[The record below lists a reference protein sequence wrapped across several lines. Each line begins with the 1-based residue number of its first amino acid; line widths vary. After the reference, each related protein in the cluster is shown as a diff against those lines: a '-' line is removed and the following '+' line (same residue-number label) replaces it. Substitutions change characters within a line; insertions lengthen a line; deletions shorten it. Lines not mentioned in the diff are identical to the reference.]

1 MVNRLFT
8 AIRRHVAAIGSP
20 DLGSIQS
27 RLTLGV
33 VLLSIVGIGGTS
45 FWMSWRMQQILLD
58 GPKRNAWDVTE
69 RFTDDVI
76 IYQEMMTTPEAVQ
89 KVIEHRSTGDLVLW
103 IRDPSSDMVAQ
114 SEALEMESWQ
124 STNILDTLLSRQ
136 TNARVEIVVI
146 QNHHFVV
153 CATPVSVNNEALGT
167 LYVAQDITQAQ
178 RSFTQVNRSLTLVNG
193 GVLIAIA
200 IALSLY
206 IRRALSPIRQINH
219 LATEVSADTLGDAH
233 LKLDRAPTE
242 VQELAQSLDMML
254 LRLAEAW
261 EYQRR
266 FVNDVSHEL
275 RTPLSLIN
283 GYLQS
288 TLRRC
293 QTLTDMQR
301 EGLEIAHAETERTI
315 RLLQDLLDLA
325 RADSGSLRFNL
336 ERIDPKILVQEVIEM
351 AEYGK
356 AAIAADLKPTAKI
369 RIDRHRLK
377 QVLINLIDN
386 ALKYSETNKPIR
398 VILSQPET
406 EISLQVIDY
415 GRGIPLGDQ
424 TAIFEP
430 FYRVDEDRSR
440 KTGGT
445 GLGLPIVKRLVESM
459 GGTVKVKSN
468 PGEGSTFILSFP
480 ACL

>member
-1 MVNRLFT
+1 
-8 AIRRHVAAIGSP
+8 
-20 DLGSIQS
+20 
-27 RLTLGV
+27 
-33 VLLSIVGIGGTS
+33 
-45 FWMSWRMQQILLD
+45 MQQILVE
-58 GPKRNAWDVTE
+58 GPKHNTWDVVE
-69 RFTDDVI
+69 RFDDDVSLYKEI
-76 IYQEMMTTPEAVQ
+76 MATSEAVE
-89 KVIEHRSTGDLVLW
+89 KVIEHRSSGDLVLW
-103 IRDPSSDMVAQ
+103 MRGPDNRIVAQ
-114 SEALEMESWQ
+114 SEALSMASWQ
-124 STNILDTLLSRQ
+124 SANILETLLGRQ
-136 TNARVEIVVI
+136 TSSGLEVVAI

-153 CATPVSVNNEALGT
+153 CTSSITIDGNRLGT

-178 RSFTQVNRSLTLVNG
+178 RSFTQVNRSLALVNG
-193 GVLIAIA
+193 GFLIAIA
-200 IALSLY
+200 IGLSVY
-206 IRRALSPIRQINH
+206 IRRALNPIRRINR
-219 LATEVSADTLGDAH
+219 LAAEVSVETLGDAH

-293 QTLTDMQR
+293 KTLSDMQR
-301 EGLEIAHAETERTI
+301 EGLEIAAAETERTI

-325 RADSGSLRFNL
+325 RADSGSLRFKL
-336 ERIDPKILVQEVIEM
+336 ERIDTQRLVQEVIEM
-351 AEYGK
+351 AEYSH
-356 AAIAADLKPTAKI
+356 AAIETELKPTCEI
-369 RIDRHRLK
+369 RVDRHRLK
-377 QVLINLIDN
+377 QILINLIDN
-386 ALKYSETNKPIR
+386 ALKYSESIKPIH
-398 VILSQPET
+398 ILLNQEDT
-406 EISLQVIDY
+406 QVTLQVRDY
-415 GRGIPLGDQ
+415 GRGIPLRDQ

-445 GLGLPIVKRLVESM
+445 GLGLSIVKRLVESM
-459 GGTVKVKSN
+459 GGTVKVNSK
-468 PGEGSTFILSFP
+468 PGEGSSFVISFP

>member
-1 MVNRLFT
+1 
-8 AIRRHVAAIGSP
+8 
-20 DLGSIQS
+20 
-27 RLTLGV
+27 
-33 VLLSIVGIGGTS
+33 
-45 FWMSWRMQQILLD
+45 
-58 GPKRNAWDVTE
+58 
-69 RFTDDVI
+69 
-76 IYQEMMTTPEAVQ
+76 
-89 KVIEHRSTGDLVLW
+89 
-103 IRDPSSDMVAQ
+103 

-386 ALKYSETNKPIR
+386 ALKYSESNKPIR

-406 EISLQVIDY
+406 EISLQVVDY